1 MVSSRW
7 ILGSLSILN
16 MTLIFCTVSG
26 SIEHDP
32 VFDNVTP
39 TTDDSHL
46 AEAGVFVLRQYLSEE
61 DQQMFYEGLVS
72 VAQEADV
79 TEIDQL
85 QEAGCPFPAA
95 PFPFLMYNN
104 PTTKSG
110 NISEVPIFALDLAQG
125 AYDSAM
131 AAGEK
136 KGLQSPPQKTM
147 NSCHAQLYP
156 VGGCMAPHKDTGGSW
171 GLSISLGAS
180 ALFRVDQLVLRLN
193 SGDVVIANFG
203 GRVHSVRLRSP
214 KTAPEWW
221 TNSRFTYG
229 AARCNVQFRCAGDY
243 TGPKEVHIPWSRT
256 AVWLHKLAR
265 FLR

>member
-1 MVSSRW
+1 MPFSSCAVIYDLDVKFSTVCLPSMPLR
-7 ILGSLSILN
+7 LLYPLASHSPSFPLYFHSSLIPLPFRYLHF
-16 MTLIFCTVSG
+16 LI
-26 SIEHDP
+26 
-32 VFDNVTP
+32 
-39 TTDDSHL
+39 
-46 AEAGVFVLRQYLSEE
+46 
-61 DQQMFYEGLVS
+61 S
-72 VAQEADV
+72 VGAR
-79 TEIDQL
+79 
-85 QEAGCPFPAA
+85 
-95 PFPFLMYNN
+95 FPFLMYNN